1 MSKEQSPYSKV
12 LKSKESV
19 EAAKRLPKKPMELS
33 DDDTK
38 RLKLIAAKAKKM
50 RIAKNMSYE
59 FFALHAG
66 INRNSY
72 YRFEKSASTG
82 DNYTVALLLKVIKG
96 LDSTFEEFF
105 KDIQ

>member
-1 MSKEQSPYSKV
+1 MSKKQSPYSKV

-19 EAAKRLPKKPMELS
+19 EAVKRLPKKPMVIS

-50 RIAKNMSYE
+50 RIAKKMSYE
-59 FFALHAG
+59 LFALHAG

-72 YRFEKSASTG
+72 YRFERSATSG
-82 DNYTVALLLKVIKG
+82 DNYTVALLLKVITG
-96 LDSTFEEFF
+96 LDSTFKEFF
-105 KDIQ
+105 EDL

>member
-1 MSKEQSPYSKV
+1 MREEQVPKDKL
-12 LKSKESV
+12 LKTLESV
-19 EAAKRLPKKPMELS
+19 EAAKRLPKKPMVIS

-38 RLKLIAAKAKKM
+38 RLRLIAAKAKKM
-50 RIAKNMSYE
+50 RVAKKMSYE
-59 FFALHAG
+59 LFALNAG

-72 YRFEKSASTG
+72 YRFEKSATTG